1 MWTAEKAPFPARE
14 NGAFLLCLFFR
25 INTDGEDI
33 DPMESL
39 AEVPEDD
46 RSKHSQKKRSCVEE
60 NRGGGRHQ
68 DAMMLQKQ
76 G

>member
-1 MWTAEKAPFPARE
+1 
-14 NGAFLLCLFFR
+14 
-25 INTDGEDI
+25 
-33 DPMESL
+33 MESL